1 MKFITE
7 DDLRRM
13 YREAPFGE
21 YSEPEGSRLTP
32 GGRQFLLDRGV
43 TIGGRAAGKPGHL
56 SQSPAG
62 GDDDSDQDR
71 RSTLALQ
78 TICAAFLQAGVDLL
92 ETDILLAQEV
102 FTLEQYL
109 AKLSHGEE
117 LAGQPAHLVVNGP
130 DDGGDPRSSDLEING
145 FHAQT
150 EKGREIVRLYYLK
163 CLLLEQEPWLAGAR
177 REGVNSIISRL
188 SQLICRALGGT

>member
-13 YREAPFGE
+13 YQEAPFGE

-43 TIGGRAAGKPGHL
+43 TIGGRPVGKPGYPK
-56 SQSPAG
+56 QTPAG
-62 GDDDSDQDR
+62 GGGDASQDR
-71 RSTLALQ
+71 RIRLALQ
-78 TICAAFLQAGVDLL
+78 TISAAFLQAGVDLL

-117 LAGQPAHLVVNGP
+117 LPGKPAHLVVNGP
-130 DDGGDPRSSDLEING
+130 DDCGDPRPTDLEING

-163 CLLLEQEPWLAGAR
+163 CLLLEQEPWLAGAC

>member
-13 YREAPFGE
+13 YRDAPFCE
-21 YSEPEGSRLTP
+21 YPYQEGSRLTP
-32 GGRQFLLDRGV
+32 GGRQFLIDRNV
-43 TIGGRAAGKPGHL
+43 KIGEQQPSTGKPGCPG
-56 SQSPAG
+56 QSPPG
-62 GDDDSDQDR
+62 HSSDTDQDMR
-71 RSTLALQ
+71 IKLALQ
-78 TICAAFLQAGVDLL
+78 TIAAAFLQAGVDLL
-92 ETDILLAQEV
+92 ETDVLLAQEV

-109 AKLSHGEE
+109 VMLIRGTE
-117 LAGQPAHLVVNGP
+117 LPGKPGDGNSCGHTQIP
-130 DDGGDPRSSDLEING
+130 DEING

-150 EKGREIVRLYYLK
+150 EKGREIVKLYYLK

-177 REGVNSIISRL
+177 REGVNLIINRL